1 MSFWEICRIDCW
13 LQRKAN
19 LQNDIGLIKSL
30 SAAECASLKFRN
42 YKFKAMK
49 GTLTIGPSV
58 IANQKMDRPFI
69 ASSAANYNATM
80 KLEPVIGRLLN

>member
-1 MSFWEICRIDCW
+1 
-13 LQRKAN
+13 
-19 LQNDIGLIKSL
+19 
-30 SAAECASLKFRN
+30 
-42 YKFKAMK
+42 MK